1 MEGEKSGGCCFFCWF
16 LALVGAIVIIKKLYK
31 LFSTIFKCTVGNP
44 TRALQTYKPRSEG
57 ENKKPTSWAVV
68 TGASMGI
75 GRADAEVLAKAGYN
89 LVLLALE
96 EDKLGE
102 AKKELEEKYGVS
114 VETIT
119 INFCEITGDKW
130 AELGK
135 RIAALGDIAV
145 LVNNAG
151 LTVDPPGLLHE
162 VDAGQ
167 CERIVAVN
175 VNALTQ
181 LTRALMPALL
191 EHKEKTGARALVVT
205 MSSFVS
211 RVPVPMLLVYSAS
224 KKYTQQFSMALA
236 AEYKGKV
243 DVISAAP
250 WWVATPMTRIRKANF
265 RTLSPEAFAN
275 GVFKFAGA
283 SHFEVDPY
291 WLFALFDFVIESV
304 PPSIVYKPVMNFMKV
319 VREAYFRRKKRMEEE
334 ANKAKEEESKKDQ

>member
-1 MEGEKSGGCCFFCWF
+1 
-16 LALVGAIVIIKKLYK
+16 
-31 LFSTIFKCTVGNP
+31 
-44 TRALQTYKPRSEG
+44 
-57 ENKKPTSWAVV
+57 
-68 TGASMGI
+68 MGI

-102 AKKELEEKYGVS
+102 AKEELEKKYNIT
-114 VETIT
+114 VETIP
-119 INFCEITGDKW
+119 INFCDLHGDDWTK
-130 AELGK
+130 LGE
-135 RIAALGDIAV
+135 RIAAFGDIAV

-162 VDAGQ
+162 VNSAQ

-175 VNALTQ
+175 VNTLTM

-191 EHKEKTGARALVVT
+191 QHHEKTGLRSLVVT

-236 AEYKGKV
+236 AEYGGKV

-250 WWVATPMTRIRKANF
+250 WWVATPMTRIRRANW
-265 RTLSPEAFAN
+265 RTLSPEQFAN
-275 GVFKFAGA
+275 GVFKFAGS
-283 SHFEVDPY
+283 SHSEVDPY
-291 WLFALFDFVIESV
+291 WLFALFDLAVESV
-304 PPSIVYKPVMNFMKV
+304 PPCFVYKPIMNFMKV
-319 VREAYFRRKKRMEEE
+319 VRDAYFRRKERMEKE
-334 ANKAKEEESKKDQ
+334 AKKDN